1 MLPASVPKT
10 PGTYDRAVPFE
21 QTLALVPELRR
32 RYGITRLA
40 DTTYLDRTGI
50 STYSAL
56 VPNSPDL
63 LGVYNGKG
71 LTREAA
77 MASAVMEATERQ
89 IGAAVPLAMVQWP
102 VVRRETL
109 RRHVDERTGVAE
121 QPTKEDLTAMARHID
136 GHLKD
141 EAAAFHEAH
150 PDAPRHVGTAFLMQ
164 H

>member
-21 QTLALVPELRR
+21 QTLAPVPELRR

-89 IGAAVPLAMVQWP
+89 IGAAVPLAMVQCPWFGEKLFD
-102 VVRRETL
+102 VTSTNGL
-109 RRHVDERTGVAE
+109 A
-121 QPTKEDLTAMARHID
+121 
-136 GHLKD
+136 
-141 EAAAFHEAH
+141 
-150 PDAPRHVGTAFLMQ
+150 
-164 H
+164 